1 VHASREAPV
10 NVVLPLL
17 LALGL
22 SCSAHADESQAETCL
37 RTKVWEG
44 YSDGWAIRTM
54 TTTTLQPGATRS
66 YLVTFY
72 PGKEY
77 LIRGCGDDAS
87 KDVDLVLYDLQG
99 KVVLRDQA
107 MDREPSLTWKT
118 DKVATYYVVVH
129 AKELAAGQTSS
140 GVAVAVTYR

>member
-1 VHASREAPV
+1 M
-10 NVVLPLL
+10 PLL
-17 LALGL
+17 ATLFLVLGL
-22 SCSAHADESQAETCL
+22 SCAHASESKAESCL

-54 TTTTLQPGATRS
+54 TSSTLDAGATRN

-77 LIRGCGDDAS
+77 QIQTCGSDEIQDLDVLI
-87 KDVDLVLYDLQG
+87 YDLNG
-99 KVVLRDQA
+99 KIVKRDETTG
-107 MDREPSLTWKT
+107 REPMLTFST
-118 DKVATYYVVVH
+118 DKIATYYVVVH
-129 AKELAAGQTSS
+129 ARQLAAGKTSA